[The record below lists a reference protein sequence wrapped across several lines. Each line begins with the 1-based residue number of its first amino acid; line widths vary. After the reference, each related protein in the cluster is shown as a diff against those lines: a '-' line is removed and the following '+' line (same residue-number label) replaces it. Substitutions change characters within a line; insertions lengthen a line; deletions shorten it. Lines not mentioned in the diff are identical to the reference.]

1 MSLMELEGWQD
12 EHESVMKEFLKAL
25 NRKTDS
31 LVLKGGTAIIACYGS
46 PRFSNDMDFDS
57 THRKIIDFA
66 KKFAE
71 SKGYGIR
78 VAKNTEKVQRVFL
91 DYGSKEHPLKIEVS
105 FRRNEFDKDSITRV
119 NGISVYTV
127 DELTQMKALA
137 YQGRDKI
144 RDIYDLCYLC
154 NNFSEHIS
162 KQTFSVVRNVL
173 AYKGLDNFDYIVQT
187 QKDSLIDSNELAD
200 NFLKLYDK
208 VGLLYD
214 DKDKKIVKEYVSDKG
229 KPKAR

>member
-1 MSLMELEGWQD
+1 MLAECFATGAYEGRCGFLNYLQIETALRSVGIQRKCEL
-12 EHESVMKEFLKAL
+12 
-25 NRKTDS
+25 
-31 LVLKGGTAIIACYGS
+31 LVGG
-46 PRFSNDMDFDS
+46 M
-57 THRKIIDFA
+57 
-66 KKFAE
+66 
-71 SKGYGIR
+71 
-78 VAKNTEKVQRVFL
+78 
-91 DYGSKEHPLKIEVS
+91 PL
-105 FRRNEFDKDSITRV
+105 SI
-119 NGISVYTV
+119 GISVYTV

-214 DKDKKIVKEYVSDKG
+214 DKDKKIVKEYASDKG
-229 KPKAR
+229 KPKVR